1 VSDTL
6 HETYTRLVPASRKPT
21 REQQL
26 RYLAL
31 REEGLSHVR
40 AARAV
45 GSTGRRFVSLIRHD
59 EEFRDLYNELF
70 PDFEESLQERLRNE
84 VLERAFDR
92 RDPAS
97 PRLLALMA
105 EARLSEFDYRRTR
118 RVDQRTRL
126 EHSTGLFIDPRSLNI
141 EQLRQLRDK
150 LAEIKAAGDG
160 AEVIEASVVHE
171 LPEAASE

>member
-6 HETYTRLVPASRKPT
+6 HETYTRLVPASRKPS

-26 RYLAL
+26 RYLQL

-45 GSTGRRFVSLIRHD
+45 GSTGRRFVSLLRHD

-70 PDFEESLQERLRNE
+70 PDFEASLQERIRNE
-84 VLERAFDR
+84 LGERAFDR

-97 PRLLALMA
+97 PRLLALIA
-105 EARLSEFDYRRTR
+105 EARLPEFEYKRTR
-118 RVDQRTRL
+118 RIDQRTQHL
-126 EHSTGLFIDPRSLNI
+126 AGEGLFLDPRAI
-141 EQLRQLRDK
+141 PIDKVRAIRD
-150 LAEIKAAGDG
+150 LLAAGDPEEPIDV
-160 AEVIEASVVHE
+160 EVVRE
-171 LPEAASE
+171 LTEGE